1 MNKKKCEFE
10 PAQPT
15 VGYGITTCLPD
26 DIFNA
31 TRLGGFPIIKIV
43 DRFVIEKVIFNK
55 PATIVLWED
64 GTKTV
69 VKCEDEAYDPEK
81 GLAMCIAKKA
91 LGNKGNYF
99 NTFKKHL
106 PKE

>member
-1 MNKKKCEFE
+1 MNKIKWDFE
-10 PAQPT
+10 PTHPK
-15 VGYGITTCLPD
+15 VDY
-26 DIFNA
+26 
-31 TRLGGFPIIKIV
+31 TRMGFPLIKIV
-43 DRFVIEKVIFNK
+43 DRFDIEKVIFNK
-55 PATIVLWED
+55 PATIVLWAD

-81 GLAMCIAKKA
+81 GLAMCISKKA